1 MSQTMPDLRLAALV
15 TVLLICVSAPV
26 LAASDASS
34 TTRHW
39 PAPIQQ
45 MADKGLTI
53 VKAFDAPGGLTG
65 YAAKAGHR
73 PVALYLTPDGQ
84 HVIVGTLLDGQG
96 KNLTKPQLEAAI
108 VQPRQQNAWPKLADS
123 HWIADGKKDAPRTI
137 YVFTDPNCPYCHK
150 FYEEAR
156 PWVNAG
162 KVQLRQVMVGM
173 LRPSSPGKAAALLS
187 AKDPSAAY
195 HDHEKHY
202 QSGGIK
208 PMDKV
213 PSTLRDK
220 VIANNTLMSELGI
233 RGTPGIVYK
242 DADGK
247 IQIHQGVP
255 HGKTLDTIM
264 GPK

>member
-1 MSQTMPDLRLAALV
+1 MPNHRFTALMGLLLMGVAAPTM
-15 TVLLICVSAPV
+15 
-26 LAASDASS
+26 AASDSS
-34 TTRHW
+34 SATKHW

-53 VKAFDAPGGLTG
+53 VKAFDAPGDLKG
-65 YAAKAGHR
+65 YAAKAGQR
-73 PVALYLTPDGQ
+73 PVALYLTADGQ
-84 HVIVGTLLDGQG
+84 HVIVGTLLGADG

-108 VQPRQQNAWPKLADS
+108 VQPRQQNAWPQLADS
-123 HWIADGKKDAPRTI
+123 HWIADGKPSAPRTI

-173 LRPSSPGKAAALLS
+173 LRPSSPGKAAALLD
-187 AKDPSAAY
+187 ADDPTKAY
-195 HDHEKHY
+195 HKHEKHY
-202 QSGGIK
+202 QNGGIK
-208 PMDKV
+208 PMDSV
-213 PSTLRDK
+213 PSALQSK
-220 VIANNTLMSELGI
+220 VNANNTLMSELGI

-247 IQIHQGVP
+247 VQIKQGVP
-255 HGKTLDTIM
+255 HGDELKQIM
-264 GPK
+264 GPR

>member
-1 MSQTMPDLRLAALV
+1 MPNLRFAALMG
-15 TVLLICVSAPV
+15 LLLMAIATPAI
-26 LAASDASS
+26 AASDSS
-34 TTRHW
+34 SEARHW

-53 VKAFDAPGGLTG
+53 VKAFDAPGGLKG

-73 PVALYLTPDGQ
+73 PVPLYLTPDGQ
-84 HVIVGTLLDGQG
+84 HVIIGTLLDAQG
-96 KNLTKPQLEAAI
+96 KNLSRPQLEAAI
-108 VQPRQQNAWPKLADS
+108 VAPRQQNAWPQLTAS
-123 HWIADGKKDAPRTI
+123 HWIADGKQSAPRTI

-150 FYEEAR
+150 FYEDAR

-162 KVQLRQVMVGM
+162 KVQLRQVVVGV
-173 LRPSSPGKAAALLS
+173 LRPSSPGKAAALLA

-202 QSGGIK
+202 QTGGIK
-208 PMDKV
+208 PMKAV
-213 PSTLRDK
+213 PSALQDK

-242 DADGK
+242 DENGK
-247 IQIHQGVP
+247 IQIHQGAP
-255 HGKTLDTIM
+255 HGKTLEAIM